1 MNSRTD
7 RRAAGKSQGKAKS
20 RPTSVADL
28 RARLDRAR
36 AAGAGKAAEARARR
50 MLAAYLDTAVAH
62 GLSLQQAAG
71 ELARGQAAVRLGDVS
86 RDALMQNP
94 PRAVTEAACA
104 EGCAFCCILQGGDG
118 GTITEAEAS
127 RLHDALSPLAGQPD
141 GRGWHPAACP
151 SLDPDTRACRAYEAR
166 PTICRSFISTDA
178 EACRVNAE
186 GGAETG
192 AGLLGSHLDYLAVH
206 ALSRDLLKGLAR
218 VPTYAMA
225 RIAQGAI
232 DGEDR
237 ATTLDAAR
245 HKPRALEDACRDAA
259 KAGGR

>member
-1 MNSRTD
+1 MSPRTD
-7 RRAAGKSQGKAKS
+7 RRATGKPKG

-36 AAGAGKAAEARARR
+36 ATGAGKDAEARARR
-50 MLAAYLDTAVAH
+50 MLAAYLDTAAAH
-62 GLSLQQAAG
+62 GMSLPQAAG
-71 ELARGQAAVRLGDVS
+71 ELARGQAAARLGDVS
-86 RDALMQNP
+86 RDTLMQNP

-118 GTITEAEAS
+118 GTITEAEAI
-127 RLHDALSPLAGQPD
+127 RLHDALAPLAGQPD

-151 SLDPDTRACRAYEAR
+151 ALDPETRACRAYDAR

-186 GGAETG
+186 GGQEAG

-206 ALSRDLLKGLAR
+206 ALARDLLKGLAR

-225 RIAQGAI
+225 RVAEGAVE
-232 DGEDR
+232 GEDR
-237 ATTLDAAR
+237 TATLDAAR